1 MGITADADERAPFLP
16 WTNHT
21 TGRDTM
27 QTTETIETV
36 VIGGG
41 QAGLATARELLER
54 GHECVVL
61 ERNGAVGDGWR
72 QQYDSLRLY
81 SAAGVDGLPGLPFP
95 GDPRS
100 FPGKDDVAA
109 YLQSYAAHFRLPV
122 RLGVR
127 VERLAAAADGDGF
140 VVTTDR
146 GTIACR
152 NVVVATGTFGR
163 APNVPELAGG
173 LDPSILQLHS
183 SEYRRPSQLRDGS
196 VLVVGASHSGC
207 DIAYELAESRT
218 TVLAGRDCGQIP
230 VRWDSRAIHVVFPFL
245 LFAWRHVLTRRTPMG
260 RKAMTDVRHHGGPML
275 RVKREDLAARGVE
288 RHVERVVGVT
298 DGLPTLA
305 DGTVVDAANVIWATG
320 FAQRFDWID
329 LPVIGDDGWP
339 REYRGVA
346 QGVDGLFFCGLAFQ
360 YAFASMVLPGVGRDA
375 AYVADRIVRRS
386 RTSRTLRTS
395 RTEHPAATLTSTP
408 TAP

>member
-1 MGITADADERAPFLP
+1 M
-16 WTNHT
+16 
-21 TGRDTM
+21 
-27 QTTETIETV
+27 ETIETV
-36 VIGGG
+36 IIGAG
-41 QAGLATARELLER
+41 QAGLATARELVDR

-61 ERNGAVGDGWR
+61 ERNPAVGDGWR

-81 SAAGVDGLPGLPFP
+81 SSARHDSLPGMPFP

-127 VERLAAAADGDGF
+127 VERLAAAAAGDGF

-146 GTIACR
+146 GTIGCR

-163 APNVPELAGG
+163 APHVPAFASD

-183 SEYRRPSQLRDGS
+183 SQYRRPSQLREGP

-207 DIAYELAESRT
+207 DIAYELAESRP

-230 VRWDSRAIHVVFPFL
+230 VRWDTPAVHVAFPVL
-245 LFAWRHVLTRRTPMG
+245 LFAWRHVLTRRTPVG
-260 RKAMTDVRHHGGPML
+260 RRMMAEIRHHGGPML

-288 RHVERVVGVT
+288 RHVQRVAGVT
-298 DGLPTLA
+298 DGRPTLD
-305 DGTVVDAANVIWATG
+305 DGTVVDVANVVWATG
-320 FAQRFDWID
+320 FDQRFEWID
-329 LPVIGDDGWP
+329 LPILGEDGWP
-339 REYRGVA
+339 REYRGVSSD
-346 QGVDGLFFCGLAFQ
+346 VPGLFFCGLAFQ

-375 AYVADRIVRRS
+375 AHVASHIARRS
-386 RTSRTLRTS
+386 AATSRALVV
-395 RTEHPAATLTSTP
+395 EAAGR
-408 TAP
+408 

>member
-1 MGITADADERAPFLP
+1 M
-16 WTNHT
+16 
-21 TGRDTM
+21 
-27 QTTETIETV
+27 ETIDTV
-36 VIGGG
+36 IIGGG
-41 QAGLATARELLER
+41 QAGLATARELVTH

-61 ERNGAVGDGWR
+61 ERNQAVGDGWR

-81 SAAGVDGLPGLPFP
+81 SSARHDGLPGLPFP
-95 GDPRS
+95 GDPKT

-127 VERLAAAADGDGF
+127 VERLAAAAGGDGF
-140 VVTTDR
+140 VLTTDR
-146 GTIACR
+146 GDIACR

-163 APNVPELAGG
+163 APRVPDLATQ

-207 DIAYELAESRT
+207 DIAYELAQSRP

-230 VRWDSRAIHVVFPFL
+230 VRWDSGAIHVAFPFL
-245 LFAWRHVLTRRTPMG
+245 LFAWRHVLTRRTPVG
-260 RKAMTDVRHHGGPML
+260 RKMMDEIRHHGGPML

-288 RHVERVVGVT
+288 RHVERVVAVT
-298 DGLPTLA
+298 DGLPTLD

-329 LPVIGDDGWP
+329 LPVIGEDGWP
-339 REYRGVA
+339 REYRGVSED
-346 QGVDGLFFCGLAFQ
+346 VPGLFFCGLAFQ

-375 AYVADRIVRRS
+375 AYIADRVMKRPTPVTSSATRLTA
-386 RTSRTLRTS
+386 RT
-395 RTEHPAATLTSTP
+395 
-408 TAP
+408 